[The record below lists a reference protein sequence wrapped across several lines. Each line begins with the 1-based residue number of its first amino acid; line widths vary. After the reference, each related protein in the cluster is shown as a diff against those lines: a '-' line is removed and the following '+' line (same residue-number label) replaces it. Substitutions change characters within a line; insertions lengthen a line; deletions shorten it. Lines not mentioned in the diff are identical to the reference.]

1 MSVQRINC
9 KVVTIT
15 MSLLSV
21 ALFLIFL
28 MVTTVKSDVNQKL
41 PQSTSSVQNFKE
53 FVANIIQEQS
63 SKIQTLL
70 KKIQTNAQSVLEKIE
85 NIKNDSKMNK
95 RKLNLKSYLGKESQ
109 QIESPVMDTAV
120 EAISEARNFNNHYSS
135 TGFGTSGSQ
144 NYGTPHSYATSY
156 NYGAP
161 TYHHHSIGF
170 DPINIVVS
178 MSLLSFLLQALQG
191 LLGRARLPTPV
202 VEARALQ
209 SVTDWS
215 KRIDENLTV
224 NDKDKYFLNKKMIKK
239 YFPK

>member
-1 MSVQRINC
+1 
-9 KVVTIT
+9 

-21 ALFLIFL
+21 AFFLLFL
-28 MVTTVKSDVNQKL
+28 MVTTVKADINQKL
-41 PQSTSSVQNFKE
+41 PQSTSSAQNFKE

-70 KKIQTNAQSVLEKIE
+70 KKIQTNAQSVLEKIG
-85 NIKNDSKMNK
+85 NIKHDSKINK
-95 RKLNLKSYLGKESQ
+95 RKLHLKSYLGRESQ
-109 QIESPVMDTAV
+109 QIESPVVNTAI
-120 EAISEARNFNNHYSS
+120 EAISEARNFNNHYSP

-144 NYGTPHSYATSY
+144 SYGTPHSYGTSHS
-156 NYGAP
+156 YGAP

-202 VEARALQ
+202 VEARELQ
-209 SVTDWS
+209 SVADWS
-215 KRIDENLTV
+215 KKIDENLTV
-224 NDKDKYFLNKKMIKK
+224 NDKDKYFLNKKMFKK